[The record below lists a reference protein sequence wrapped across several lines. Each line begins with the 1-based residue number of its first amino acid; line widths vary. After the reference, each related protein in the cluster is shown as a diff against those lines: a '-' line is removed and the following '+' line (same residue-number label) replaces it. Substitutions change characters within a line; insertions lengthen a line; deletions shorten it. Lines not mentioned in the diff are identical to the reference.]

1 MSVNHVLTL
10 TKVLGRRPTEK
21 EVGALM
27 IELTKGHKKLNAKS
41 KENKILDASIAV
53 QKNKEESNKHR
64 RKDSIQATPR
74 VRMIN
79 KMIHHKLKPTQ
90 IADILDL
97 QLSTVQDT
105 IYRYKLPREKVD
117 LIPSKNK
124 RVKGLEYSRNQ
135 V

>member
-27 IELTKGHKKLNAKS
+27 VELTKGHKKLNAKS
-41 KENKILDASIAV
+41 KENKILDSSIAV
-53 QKNKEESNKHR
+53 QRNKEESNKHR
-64 RKDSIQATPR
+64 RKDSIQATP
-74 VRMIN
+74 
-79 KMIHHKLKPTQ
+79 
-90 IADILDL
+90 
-97 QLSTVQDT
+97 VQDT